1 MNKNTPYTLLD
12 NVTHKDL
19 RVNTQYRAEFG
30 DNVTSVPVFATELAN
45 VSRHYPVLFY
55 PDKASDS
62 FIMTALL
69 GLEKGENL
77 FLNETLPQGYERI
90 RSQAGWAADYVPAM
104 IARGPFAIGLH
115 DNGSQVMVHVDENHP
130 KVSAKEGKP
139 VFLPKGGNSDYLN
152 RIASVLN
159 LIHSGVQVTKD
170 MIAVWQ
176 SLDLLEPLNVNIDL
190 VDGTKL
196 SLGGHY
202 AVSEEKV
209 AGLDAGALHALH
221 KQGFLQGV
229 FLAMTSLSNIQTLV
243 DLKNVRKQQELK
255 AYAG

>member
-55 PDKASDS
+55 PDEATDS

-104 IARGPFAIGLH
+104 LARGPFAIGLH
-115 DNGSQVMVHVDENHP
+115 DDGSQVMVHVDENHP

-170 MIAVWQ
+170 MIAAWQ
-176 SLDLLEPLNVNIDL
+176 SLGLLEPLNVNIDL

-209 AGLDAGALHALH
+209 AALDAGALHALH